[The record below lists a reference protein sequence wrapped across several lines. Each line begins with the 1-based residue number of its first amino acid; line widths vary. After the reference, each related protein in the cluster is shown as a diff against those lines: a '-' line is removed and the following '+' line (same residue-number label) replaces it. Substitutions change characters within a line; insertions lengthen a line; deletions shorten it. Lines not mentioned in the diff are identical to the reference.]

1 MLALE
6 LHAERSQTAWQA
18 KSKSKLSEGAL
29 ITDHGANALRA
40 PQTKVWK
47 IIKKKKKS
55 LKKKGQRKKNNGC
68 RGSDNNIVG
77 WSAMGLSS
85 PGGCGATETTPSGQ
99 GKAGQQQVGWKQSFN

>member
-1 MLALE
+1 ME

-55 LKKKGQRKKNNGC
+55 LKKGQRKKNNGC

-85 PGGCGATETTPSGQ
+85 PGRCGASETTPGGQ
-99 GKAGQQQVGWKQSFN
+99 GKAGHSAGWMEAVI